1 MKRVEPC
8 FRSATKCGD
17 RSQRCGGFRVRV
29 SRAVF
34 CAENVLKPAQGCL
47 SCASCSRWQPQ
58 RWGIDPL
65 RLLSKSQEEDVRP
78 ARNGGEKRLLR
89 HGHAA
94 PLLEKA
100 LPRSRGCS
108 RGMRRGRAR
117 RSLKRKTRQGLSTR
131 QCSACLFAKSRFS
144 RREGYDR
151 GLSEHC
157 GHVWRQSRRRDG
169 RADAPKGNTAIARSL
184 KAAAR
189 LKPVAQGR
197 QRVWGWL
204 KARA

>member
-1 MKRVEPC
+1 MPRL
-8 FRSATKCGD
+8 F
-17 RSQRCGGFRVRV
+17 
-29 SRAVF
+29 SR
-34 CAENVLKPAQGCL
+34 
-47 SCASCSRWQPQ
+47 
-58 RWGIDPL
+58 
-65 RLLSKSQEEDVRP
+65 
-78 ARNGGEKRLLR
+78 
-89 HGHAA
+89 HAA
-94 PLLEKA
+94 GAGRGA
-100 LPRSRGCS
+100 L
-108 RGMRRGRAR
+108 
-117 RSLKRKTRQGLSTR
+117 LKRKTRQGLSTR

-157 GHVWRQSRRRDG
+157 GHVWRQSLRRDG